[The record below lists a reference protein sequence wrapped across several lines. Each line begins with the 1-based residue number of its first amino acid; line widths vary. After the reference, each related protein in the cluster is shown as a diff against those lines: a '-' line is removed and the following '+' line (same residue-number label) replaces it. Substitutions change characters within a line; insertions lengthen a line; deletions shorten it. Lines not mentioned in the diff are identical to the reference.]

1 VSIGDWRYYSEHIAG
16 HNYALGADVS
26 EGLGLDSSTCAIID
40 FAYRLKNYQIVPKL
54 VGVYKNNIIPPDD
67 FAYVIRDGGSKFGGC
82 LVAPELNNSGHAT
95 VSKLKEIYRNI
106 YFRERTDE
114 ITRQITKKLGW
125 LTTGANKTTI
135 IMNLKKAVEN
145 DELIIQD
152 KGVLRELKSY
162 DGDSLRRM
170 QDDKEVSA
178 HFDLV
183 MAVAIAWEMKNY
195 IALKIRPIV
204 KTNIKNNYI

>member
-1 VSIGDWRYYSEHIAG
+1 
-16 HNYALGADVS
+16 
-26 EGLGLDSSTCAIID
+26 
-40 FAYRLKNYQIVPKL
+40 
-54 VGVYKNNIIPPDD
+54 
-67 FAYVIRDGGSKFGGC
+67 
-82 LVAPELNNSGHAT
+82 
-95 VSKLKEIYRNI
+95 
-106 YFRERTDE
+106 
-114 ITRQITKKLGW
+114 
-125 LTTGANKTTI
+125 
-135 IMNLKKAVEN
+135 MNLKKAVEN